1 LTFAAAIGQDGFV
14 DTQPVRRQLTRSQ
27 TDRRIAGVC
36 GGIGE
41 YFDIDPT
48 IVRVI
53 FVLAALIGG
62 PGLLAYVVL
71 WIVLPKGP
79 PRPADAP
86 KPGSTRPLFA
96 ASNSAVRIAEE
107 RFARGE
113 ITAEELQRIR
123 SDVLGTS

>member
-1 LTFAAAIGQDGFV
+1 MDRYT
-14 DTQPVRRQLTRSQ
+14 THRQLTRSE

-36 GGIGE
+36 GGIAE

-53 FVLAALIGG
+53 FVLAALLGG
-62 PGLLAYVVL
+62 PGVLAYIVL
-71 WIVLPKGP
+71 WIVLPKGQ
-79 PRPADAP
+79 PRPPDSP
-86 KPGSTRPLFA
+86 RPGSGRPMFGR
-96 ASNSAVRIAEE
+96 SNSAVRIAED

-113 ITAEELQRIR
+113 ITAEELHRIR